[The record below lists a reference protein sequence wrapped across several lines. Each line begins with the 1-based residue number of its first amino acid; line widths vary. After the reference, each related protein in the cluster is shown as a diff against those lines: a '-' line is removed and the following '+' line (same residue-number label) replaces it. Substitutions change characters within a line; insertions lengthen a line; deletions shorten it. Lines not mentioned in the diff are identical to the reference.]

1 MLELAGT
8 GSSGHREA
16 SGHFSQKALLWRT
29 QYAYQ
34 TIPFFSTPQE
44 DGHMIHANSREV
56 CAKDSSMCSLK
67 ALYILLIFMSLFA
80 FIFVLMEFSDFF
92 FFLCRGN
99 NSLGSLH
106 IYMFN
111 LLFLK
116 PWGYQ
121 GWVNFWETRAEPG
134 ECVGDA
140 PVLAGGIIDYCLDYV
155 VWQGSCWS
163 TTLVC
168 LMTSDGG
175 RSSVGTN

>member
-34 TIPFFSTPQE
+34 TIPFSIPQE

-67 ALYILLIFMSLFA
+67 ALYILLIFTSLFA
-80 FIFVLMEFSDFF
+80 FIFVLMEFSDF

-111 LLFLK
+111 
-116 PWGYQ
+116 
-121 GWVNFWETRAEPG
+121 
-134 ECVGDA
+134 
-140 PVLAGGIIDYCLDYV
+140 
-155 VWQGSCWS
+155 
-163 TTLVC
+163 
-168 LMTSDGG
+168 
-175 RSSVGTN
+175 